1 MPDTHSTVL
10 PTDFEG
16 DVLAEVDVSRHSQV
30 IQFQHVWNSLKTVHE
45 VAHLQI
51 TWACVWGREEERKLW
66 MNMYIASFLNA
77 NTKVANKSM
86 VVILQP
92 SV

>member
-10 PTDFEG
+10 PTDLEG

-51 TWACVWGREEERKLW
+51 IWACAWGREEER
-66 MNMYIASFLNA
+66 NMDELVHSFIFKCYYNGG
-77 NTKVANKSM
+77 N
-86 VVILQP
+86 
-92 SV
+92 